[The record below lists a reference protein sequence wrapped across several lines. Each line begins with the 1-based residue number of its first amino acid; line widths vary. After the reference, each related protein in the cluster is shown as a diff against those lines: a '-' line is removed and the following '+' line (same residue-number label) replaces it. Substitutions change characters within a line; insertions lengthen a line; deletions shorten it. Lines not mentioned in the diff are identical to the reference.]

1 MGRIYFV
8 QEQNRGHHMPLLML
22 NILMYTYLK
31 ACSSRNI
38 LVALVA
44 SRKGNWGTGIRDRRE
59 I

>member
-1 MGRIYFV
+1 
-8 QEQNRGHHMPLLML
+8 MPLFMI
-22 NILMYTYLK
+22 NTLMYTYPK
-31 ACSSRNI
+31 ACSSRNT